1 MLTPKE
7 IAQHDGIRVL
17 GSDYLSTSCVK
28 GQFINGTTNLVCI
41 PLLNTRKLCDNTCK
55 YCYNTHKY

>member
-28 GQFINGTTNLVCI
+28 GQLI
-41 PLLNTRKLCDNTCK
+41 NTRKFYDNTCK